1 MTGINSLDLGTSW
14 QPPAPDVTVARS
26 IISYLEDRRVLY
38 EPYEVEIPQRCIESV
53 LRIREFL
60 TNVLTDQAIGADL
73 TASVQAM
80 RATCRK
86 FLRAVDERS
95 GGPIGRELAEGNT
108 ETGEYRHIPWN
119 PVPNMNDIEFNQ
131 ALGELRGVFGIHV
144 GMLAIKYRLDVQDD
158 LASILPEAD

>member
-1 MTGINSLDLGTSW
+1 MTGISSPVLGNSW

-26 IISYLEDRRVLY
+26 IISYLEDRGVLY

-60 TNVLTDQAIGADL
+60 TNVLTDQAMGADL
-73 TASVQAM
+73 AASVQAM

-95 GGPIGRELAEGNT
+95 GGPIGREFAEYNT
-108 ETGEYRHIPWN
+108 ETGEYKPIPWN
-119 PVPNMNDIEFNQ
+119 PIPNMNDIEFNQ

-144 GMLAIKYRLDVQDD
+144 GMLAIKYRLDVQDE
-158 LASILPEAD
+158 LASILPEAG